1 MKTKMILSVLQIFIW
16 DIIFG
21 VKDSLSGWWVAL
33 KCWRDEARLI
43 SNRPSP
49 PKRFSEIA
57 KKRNE
62 QLKKQEP
69 EGTMKDIIWNTVTTA
84 GVALLITF
92 LIQSGCSYIGSFFGD
107 SFASSF
113 AISEYILHFL
123 WWFPSMAVIKL
134 TSIINNNE
142 VADKVFAFKYGKP
155 KSTSIGTNI
164 SEFIFSSI
172 YQFIFIIQ
180 ASIVCAMIPWA
191 WLAGL
196 FEWLHYSLF
205 YALYAFEYKWALL
218 GIPGYTR
225 VAHLENNWPYYLA
238 FGLPIHLAVGYWES
252 LYTRTMAFTL
262 IFPFSILG
270 ATAAGP
276 PRELFLFPLH
286 LMFPAVYVTNEMY
299 KLFGRTSSSSKVPKS
314 S

>member
-1 MKTKMILSVLQIFIW
+1 MPERKHY
-16 DIIFG
+16 
-21 VKDSLSGWWVAL
+21 DSLSGWWVAI
-33 KCWRDEARLI
+33 KCWRDEAVADKQA
-43 SNRPSP
+43 P
-49 PKRFSEIA
+49 PKMFSELL
-57 KKRNE
+57 KKRSE
-62 QLKKQEP
+62 LKKKKEP
-69 EGTMKDIIWNTVTTA
+69 EGTMMDIIWNTVTTA

-92 LIQSGCSYIGSFFGD
+92 LIQSGCSYIGSLFGD
-107 SFASSF
+107 SFSSGF
-113 AISEYILHFL
+113 VISEYILHFL

-142 VADKVFAFKYGKP
+142 VADKVFLYKYGKP
-155 KSTSIGTNI
+155 KFTSVGTTV

-180 ASIVCAMIPWA
+180 ASIVCVLVPWA
-191 WLAGL
+191 WLANL
-196 FEWLHYSLF
+196 SEWLHYSLF

-218 GIPGYTR
+218 GIPGHTR
-225 VAHLENNWPYYLA
+225 VAQIENNWPYYLA

-276 PRELFLFPLH
+276 PQGEMFIFPLH
-286 LMFPAVYVTNEMY
+286 IMFPAVYITNEMY
-299 KLFGRTSSSSKVPKS
+299 KLFRKPSSPSKVSKS
-314 S
+314 